1 MGKRIVIVGG
11 GSSGWSPKLL
21 ADLMLTPSL
30 SDSTYILHD
39 LNVANAERILRF
51 GRKLGQELGSAAT
64 IESEPDPDKA
74 LASADFVLITISTG
88 GLDAMAHD
96 LAIPEEY
103 GIYHTVGDTVGP
115 GGWARTL
122 RNVPVFTELAQRVNR
137 LAPNAVILNYSN
149 PMAQLTKTLALA
161 TERPVVGLC
170 HGLFEDL
177 HFLQAFFDLSSEADV
192 VCTYGGI
199 NHFFWITSFSIRG
212 QEGYALLREKLNGH
226 SLPELLAQSGVERP
240 GMYVADELY
249 RFTGMLTYMAD
260 RHTSEF
266 FPHLLT
272 SEKNLEQYHL
282 RRTTIEERRANMRRA
297 SSAVEEMTT
306 GEIPARYKE
315 RSRETAADII
325 NAFVTGSSFIDVGNV
340 PNRGQVANLPLG
352 AVVETPVLVTST
364 GFQPITVGP
373 LPEPARSWIEH
384 HIRTQDLTVE
394 AALTGDLEL
403 ALKAL
408 SLDPLVSHL
417 TLAEITEMGKR
428 LLQANSQYLPQF
440 QGKL

>member
-51 GRKLGQELGSAAT
+51 GRKLSQELGSAAI
-64 IESEPDPDKA
+64 IESEADPEKA
-74 LASADFVLITISTG
+74 FAGADFVLITISTG
-88 GLDAMAHD
+88 GLDAKAHD

-149 PMAQLTKTLALA
+149 PLAQLTKTLALA

-170 HGLFEDL
+170 HGLFENL
-177 HFLQAFFDLSSEADV
+177 HFLQEFFDLGSEADV
-192 VCTYGGI
+192 VCTYGGV

-212 QEGYALLREKLNGH
+212 EEGYALLREKLAGR
-226 SLPELLAQSGVERP
+226 SLPEVLAQSTP
-240 GMYVADELY
+240 GSYIADELY
-249 RFTGMLTYMAD
+249 RFTGLLTYMAD

-266 FPHLLT
+266 FPHLIT
-272 SEKNLEQYHL
+272 STQNLEQYHL
-282 RRTTIEERRANMRRA
+282 KRTTIEERRANMRRA
-297 SSAVEEMTT
+297 ESAVEEMTA
-306 GEIPARYKE
+306 GEIPPRYKE

-325 NAFVTGSSFIDVGNV
+325 NAFVTGNSFIDVGNV

-373 LPEPARSWIEH
+373 LPEPARSWVER
-384 HIRTQDLTVE
+384 HIRAQDLTVE
-394 AALTGDLEL
+394 AALSGDLEL

-417 TLAEITEMGKR
+417 TLAQVMEMGTR
-428 LLQANSQYLPQF
+428 LLKANARHLPQF
-440 QGKL
+440 RGKI

>member
-1 MGKRIVIVGG
+1 
-11 GSSGWSPKLL
+11 
-21 ADLMLTPSL
+21 MLTPSL
-30 SDSTYILHD
+30 SDSNYVLHD
-39 LNVANAERILRF
+39 LNVTNAERILRF
-51 GRKLGQELGSAAT
+51 GRKLGKELGSAAI
-64 IESEPDPDKA
+64 IESEPDPEKA
-74 LASADFVLITISTG
+74 FVGADFVLITISTG

-96 LAIPEEY
+96 LAIPEAY

-115 GGWARTL
+115 GGWARAL

-149 PMAQLTKTLALA
+149 PLAQLTKTLALA

-170 HGLFEDL
+170 HGLFENL
-177 HFLQAFFDLSSEADV
+177 HILQEFFGLSSEAEI

-212 QEGYALLREKLNGH
+212 DEGYALLREKLNGR
-226 SLPELLAQSGVERP
+226 SWPEVLAQRGNHPP
-240 GMYVADELY
+240 GSYVADELY
-249 RFTGMLTYMAD
+249 RFTGLLTYMAD

-272 SEKNLEQYHL
+272 SAQNLEQYHL
-282 RRTTIEERRANMRRA
+282 KRTTIEERRANMRRA
-297 SSAVEEMTT
+297 ESAVEEMTA
-306 GEIPARYKE
+306 GEIPSRYKE

-325 NAFVTGSSFIDVGNV
+325 NAFVTGNSFIDVGNV

-373 LPEPARSWIEH
+373 LPEPARTWVEH
-384 HIRTQDLTVE
+384 HIRAQDLTVE

-417 TLAEITEMGKR
+417 TLAEVMEMGTR
-428 LLQANSQYLPQF
+428 LLKANARYLPQF
-440 QGKL
+440 QGTI

>member
-1 MGKRIVIVGG
+1 VGKRIVIVGG

-21 ADLMLTPSL
+21 TDLMLTPSL
-30 SDSTYILHD
+30 SDSTYVLHD
-39 LNVANAERILRF
+39 RNAANAERILHF
-51 GRKLGQELGSAAT
+51 GHKLAKELGSPAT
-64 IESEPDPDKA
+64 IESEGDPDKA
-74 LASADFVLITISTG
+74 MADADFVLITISTG

-96 LAIPEEY
+96 LPIPEEY
-103 GIYHTVGDTVGP
+103 EIYHTVGDTVGP

-122 RNVPVFTELAQRVNR
+122 RNVPVFTELAERVNR

-161 TERPVVGLC
+161 TDRPVVGLC

-177 HFLQAFFDLSSEADV
+177 EFFKGFFDLDSEAEIAA
-192 VCTYGGI
+192 TYGGI

-212 QEGYALLREKLNGH
+212 QDGYPLLREKLKGR
-226 SLPELLAQSGVERP
+226 SFPDLLAESGEHP
-240 GMYVADELY
+240 PALFVADGLY

-266 FPHLLT
+266 FPHLIT
-272 SEKNLEQYHL
+272 SEKNIVDYHIVRTSIEQ
-282 RRTTIEERRANMRRA
+282 RRANMQRA
-297 SSAVEEMTT
+297 SAAVEEMTT

-325 NAFVTGSSFIDVGNV
+325 NAFVTGASFIDVGNV
-340 PNRGQVANLPLG
+340 PNRGQIVNLPLG
-352 AVVETPVLVTST
+352 SVVETPILVSST

-373 LPEPARSWIEH
+373 LPEPARSWVER
-384 HIRTQDLTVE
+384 HISAQDLTVE
-394 AALTGDLEL
+394 AALTGDLDL
-403 ALKAL
+403 AIKAL
-408 SLDPLVSHL
+408 TLDPLVSHL
-417 TLAEITEMGKR
+417 TLAQTTEMGMR
-428 LLQANSQYLPQF
+428 LLRANAQYLPQF